1 MKAYKIPSEINID
14 EFIKTVDEITIDF
27 YINPVQD
34 INDNWFISEEEWNCD
49 KWKVAYPED
58 IINQFEYLD
67 YIPNP
72 KYIIDLP

>member
-1 MKAYKIPSEINID
+1 MKAYKIPSQLNLD
-14 EFIKTVDEITIDF
+14 DFIRTVNEVTIDF

-34 INDNWFISEEEWNCD
+34 INDNWFISEEEWKYEN
-49 KWKVAYPED
+49 WKIEYSTE

-72 KYIIDLP
+72 RYIINV